1 MNRVQQG
8 IATGF
13 LLLGALFAAPAQAA
27 PVLYGVTGAG
37 GAPSS
42 LYTVDPLTGA
52 ATLIG
57 ATGFSHVTGIDFD
70 PTTGTLYGVVSD
82 LFNGTTA
89 LITIDP
95 ATGAGT
101 VVGTTGNQIPDIT
114 IGPDGILRGWSECSA
129 VPCSAADPDNPIAI
143 DKGTGAVTLT
153 SSSLSTQDT
162 GVASRTATTIFVKP
176 IGDLYSV
183 DVNTGVATFLFGTN
197 LSLQNLLENA
207 PDGTL
212 LTGAR
217 SPDGTQFYSIDVAT
231 QTATPLGASKVLFS
245 GIAYTPVVSIPEP
258 GTLALLGLCLGLVG
272 LALRRPAR

>member
-8 IATGF
+8 IVAGF
-13 LLLGALFAAPAQAA
+13 LLFGLLSASPTQAA

-82 LFNGTTA
+82 FFNGTTA

-95 ATGAGT
+95 TTGVGT
-101 VVGTTGNQIPDIT
+101 VVGPTANQIPDIT
-114 IGPDGILRGWSECSA
+114 IGSDGILRGWSECSA
-129 VPCSAADPDNPIAI
+129 NPCTPPADNPITI
-143 DKGTGAVTLT
+143 DKATGAVTQT
-153 SSSLSTQDT
+153 SSSLGTQDT

-176 IGDLYSV
+176 VGDLYSV
-183 DVNTGVATFLFGTN
+183 DVNTGIATFLFGTN

-212 LTGAR
+212 LTGTR
-217 SPDGTQFYSIDVAT
+217 SLDGTQFYSIDVAT
-231 QTATPLGASKVLFS
+231 QTATPLGASTVLFS
-245 GIAYTPVVSIPEP
+245 GIAYTPFVSIPEP
-258 GTLALLGLCLGLVG
+258 GMLALLGLGLGLVG
-272 LALRRPAR
+272 FALRRPTR